1 MACVPPPTWDATP
14 SAPGTGDFPLTECLQ
29 DSDISLEPRG
39 DTYLHRHP
47 SSTSETFHRGKSERL
62 MKRESRGLA
71 STGSLQVHGHC
82 CSRALPSTLL
92 FLLLVP
98 ACFQAIVHLF
108 TGKTQQAA
116 PLASHEPTPHSSKS
130 QQEQLRSSSISLELC
145 HAHERALPP
154 DHAVAPRSTL
164 ARA

>member
-39 DTYLHRHP
+39 DMYLHRHP

-82 CSRALPSTLL
+82 CSRAFHLPCFSFCLCRPASRPSYISLL
-92 FLLLVP
+92 EKLSRRLHQLLMSPPTQLGIP
-98 ACFQAIVHLF
+98 
-108 TGKTQQAA
+108 TGTTQVIFNLPRAA
-116 PLASHEPTPHSSKS
+116 PRTRTCPAT
-130 QQEQLRSSSISLELC
+130 
-145 HAHERALPP
+145 
-154 DHAVAPRSTL
+154 
-164 ARA
+164 

>member
-47 SSTSETFHRGKSERL
+47 SSTSETFHHGKSERL
-62 MKRESRGLA
+62 MKKRKQRTRLHRLPPGSRPLLFQG
-71 STGSLQVHGHC
+71 
-82 CSRALPSTLL
+82 LPSTLL

-108 TGKTQQAA
+108 TGKTQQAT
-116 PLASHEPTPHSSKS
+116 PPASHEPTYTAWNSNRNNSGHLQSPSSCATHTNVP
-130 QQEQLRSSSISLELC
+130 C
-145 HAHERALPP
+145 HLI
-154 DHAVAPRSTL
+154 TL
-164 ARA
+164 